1 MTFPSAE
8 FTLYLANVLWQGSL
22 LLGVV
27 WLFDRLTPRLTP
39 ASKAALWAV
48 ALLALPWLP
57 FAADGVRALGLPS
70 LSLSLPVSLEAP
82 AGKPVSTME
91 TDARLPVVLPA
102 EAPAS
107 AQAWR
112 ARALHHGV
120 GAAYLAGLVVAGAW
134 LLGQLFR
141 LHRWTVDA
149 VPATD
154 PRWIDTLTVAR
165 ACMGVR
171 SPCFLMSGTRV
182 PTPLSMG
189 LFHYRILLPSKLP
202 GCLTDEELRD
212 LFLHE
217 LGHIRRGDPV
227 MLLLLAGLR
236 AACFFHPLVWL
247 GVRRYRSLAERA
259 VDRSVISATRE
270 PLAYGRF
277 LARVAEAH
285 LVPASLLSPGV
296 LGVRDELSG
305 RIAALFDR
313 RPERL
318 DRRTPL
324 YCAGVLAL
332 GFALALIPAFRAAE
346 DTVRIRVG
354 DIIGERPLASMGEA
368 GHGGADGLSR
378 GAFRSPFADVSI
390 YGGAD
395 SPRSDLVATAFARLA
410 AARGIDNDHA
420 PSVGATHHVRRQLG
434 LLLPVA
440 IHEYG
445 HWHGRSEAEKT
456 TYFKGVDA
464 LGQGWFF
471 ALDRRYHA
479 PGAGAWLWQTN
490 RLDEPAA
497 RIPPES
503 SADHAI
509 LLLLD
514 DWLAHRLLPAE
525 RAALFDGRN
534 NNWVHWTEESS
545 ESNILIGVVE
555 ALQTMLKLRAR

>member
-1 MTFPSAE
+1 MNLPSGQL
-8 FTLYLANVLWQGSL
+8 TLYLANVLWQGSL

-27 WLFDRLTPRLTP
+27 WLFDRLTPRMAP
-39 ASKAALWAV
+39 ASKATVWAI
-48 ALLALPWLP
+48 ALLALPWIP
-57 FAADGVRALGLPS
+57 FAADWVRALGLPE
-70 LSLSLPVSLEAP
+70 LSFYLPVSMEAT

-91 TDARLPVVLPA
+91 NEGRLPVVLVA
-102 EAPAS
+102 ETPAS

-112 ARALHHGV
+112 ARVLHHGV
-120 GAAYLAGLVVAGAW
+120 GAAYLAGLLVAGAL
-134 LLGQLFR
+134 LLGQLLR

-154 PRWIDTLTVAR
+154 PRWIDMLTAAR

-171 SPCFLMSGTRV
+171 APCFLMSGMRV

-227 MLLLLAGLR
+227 MLLLLACLR
-236 AACFFHPLVWL
+236 AVCFFHPLVWL
-247 GVRRYRSLAERA
+247 GMRRYRSLAERA
-259 VDRSVISATRE
+259 VDRSVVSATRE

-285 LVPASLLSPGV
+285 LVPGSLLSPGV

-305 RIAALFDR
+305 RIAALFDN

-346 DTVRIRVG
+346 DAARIG
-354 DIIGERPLASMGEA
+354 IGGIIGERPLASMGDKA
-368 GHGGADGLSR
+368 LVGADGLSR
-378 GAFRSPFADVSI
+378 GASRSPFADVLI

-395 SPRSDLVATAFARLA
+395 SPRSDLVAAAFARLA
-410 AARGIDNDHA
+410 ATRSIDTDHA

-464 LGQGWFF
+464 LGQQWFF
-471 ALDRRYHA
+471 ALDRRYDA
-479 PGAGAWLWQTN
+479 SAAGAWLWQTN
-490 RLDEPAA
+490 RLDEPSA

-545 ESNILIGVVE
+545 ESNILIGVIE
-555 ALQTMLKLRAR
+555 ALQTMLELRAR